1 MSPSALTPLQCD
13 LLEVYCAA
21 PGSSVCGVLGGGGA
35 NLAVPILFDTSYNLV
50 TLVSWALTVQPKEGC
65 VCVCL
70 FVCMV
75 CMCMCGLWMCVC
87 LVCVC
92 VSGLCLGGG
101 R

>member
-1 MSPSALTPLQCD
+1 MICLKFTVQPL
-13 LLEVYCAA
+13 VA
-21 PGSSVCGVLGGGGA
+21 VCVVCWGGGGA
-35 NLAVPILFDTSYNLV
+35 NLAVPILFDTPYTLV